1 MSTSP
6 ASIVR
11 ERLVGDCTLGVLRI
25 TLASTPSGF
34 VVASERT
41 GAPSTRTA
49 SAPSGFDA
57 AAARFDALVSAAV
70 EVSL

>member
-1 MSTSP
+1 MSTAP
-6 ASIVR
+6 IVR
-11 ERLVGDCTLGVLRI
+11 ERLVGDCTLGVLRV

-41 GAPSTRTA
+41 GAPSTRTV

-70 EVSL
+70 EVSA